1 MPLKD
6 EFVSERPRGK
16 PPVPQS
22 VIDKVAPPGL
32 LEEALAM
39 KAKIKK

>member
-1 MPLKD
+1 MPTKD
-6 EFVSERPRGK
+6 EFESRPRGK

-22 VIDKVAPPGL
+22 VIDKVAPPEF
-32 LEEALAM
+32 LEEILAL